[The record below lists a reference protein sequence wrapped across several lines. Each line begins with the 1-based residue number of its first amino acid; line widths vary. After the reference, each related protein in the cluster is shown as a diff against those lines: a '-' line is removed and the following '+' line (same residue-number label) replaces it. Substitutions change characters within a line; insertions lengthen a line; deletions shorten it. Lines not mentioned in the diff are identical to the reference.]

1 MQQERKK
8 CSERYFSNITYNIL
22 TTYHTYKQ
30 CNILSVNIERKNH
43 IYRHIYLR
51 ATHSTHICTSYIYKI
66 ILPRSYIQSWYIFF
80 LFSSKIYFLKFIVNF
95 IFFFILL
102 GSSNDTLT
110 FPDFPNGPSILPT

>member
-30 CNILSVNIERKNH
+30 SNILCVNIERKNH
-43 IYRHIYLR
+43 IYHRHIIYELR
-51 ATHSTHICTSYIYKI
+51 TQHTFALRIYKI

-80 LFSSKIYFLKFIVNF
+80 LFSSKTYFLKFIVNF